1 MTRYGL
7 SRLLALIPVLLGTSI
22 VTFLLIHLVPGD
34 PAVALLGLE
43 ADERA
48 IATLRTKLSLDQ
60 PLVVQ
65 YATWL
70 ALVLKGD
77 FGRSV
82 QGGRDVLSLLFG
94 ALGPTAILAAAA
106 LALSLLIAIP
116 AGVVAATRRGTGKDL
131 AASLIALAGLSMPS
145 FWLGVLLI
153 LTFSIRFPLLPSS
166 GYVSPLVDPLAHL
179 KHLILPAVTLGS
191 ALAAGTMRMT
201 RAVMIDIMRADFI
214 RTARAKGLSEQTVV
228 WRHALANARVTLLTL
243 IGIQL
248 GQLLGGVVITETIF
262 GWPGIGK
269 VTVDAIFAR
278 DYAVVQGAVL
288 LTAAIYVVLNLVV
301 DLAYTFLDPRIRD
314 A

>member
-1 MTRYGL
+1 
-7 SRLLALIPVLLGTSI
+7 
-22 VTFLLIHLVPGD
+22 
-34 PAVALLGLE
+34 
-43 ADERA
+43 
-48 IATLRTKLSLDQ
+48 
-60 PLVVQ
+60 
-65 YATWL
+65 
-70 ALVLKGD
+70 
-77 FGRSV
+77 
-82 QGGRDVLSLLFG
+82 
-94 ALGPTAILAAAA
+94 
-106 LALSLLIAIP
+106 
-116 AGVVAATRRGTGKDL
+116 
-131 AASLIALAGLSMPS
+131 
-145 FWLGVLLI
+145 
-153 LTFSIRFPLLPSS
+153 
-166 GYVSPLVDPLAHL
+166 
-179 KHLILPAVTLGS
+179 
-191 ALAAGTMRMT
+191 MT